1 KGGVGK
7 TTCAVSIALQLA
19 RAQQDKQFTILSVD
33 PAHTLPRVFENE
45 KPPANLHVEAIDTTS
60 QWRALRDRVQDQ
72 LRSAIDALTPGG
84 LTVSYDKEAIE
95 KLIEIAPPGADEIFA
110 VMRLAELI
118 DDPKQHGIIVDTA
131 PTGHFLRL
139 LDLPKTAG
147 DWVHEFMRLLLRY
160 REIMP
165 PGTLGEELVAASRAL
180 RTVDDALRSKDC
192 AAIVVMRPERVVVAE
207 TTRLID
213 ELSRRGIAIGA
224 IIANYITPN
233 TDDSCD
239 QSMRHYELESL
250 AALGQTVQIERRP
263 APVTALD
270 DLARL
275 VPVAHSTRG

>member
-1 KGGVGK
+1 
-7 TTCAVSIALQLA
+7 
-19 RAQQDKQFTILSVD
+19 
-33 PAHTLPRVFENE
+33 
-45 KPPANLHVEAIDTTS
+45 
-60 QWRALRDRVQDQ
+60 
-72 LRSAIDALTPGG
+72 
-84 LTVSYDKEAIE
+84 
-95 KLIEIAPPGADEIFA
+95 
-110 VMRLAELI
+110 
-118 DDPKQHGIIVDTA
+118 
-131 PTGHFLRL
+131 
-139 LDLPKTAG
+139 
-147 DWVHEFMRLLLRY
+147 
-160 REIMP
+160 
-165 PGTLGEELVAASRAL
+165 VAASRAL